1 MGTRESCLAM
11 LQNAQDVLSGQEMAN
26 ALGVSRCAVWKT
38 VEALKQ
44 EGYRIVT
51 SHKGYRLQ
59 NHTPLTKE
67 GVASLLVGKAKDC
80 DIAVY
85 DCLTSTNAWQKQAG
99 EAGKAAPSVVIARA
113 QTAGRGRMG
122 RSFFSPDGTGLYVS
136 LLLRPD
142 FDISQSLYLTT
153 CCAVCVAEAIEAV
166 CGKTAGIKWV
176 NDIFVDG
183 KKACGILT
191 EASVDMENNKL
202 HYAVV
207 GIGVNV
213 APPKDGFPPELAS
226 IATPL
231 WETQEE
237 AKPAELC
244 AAILNRFFAYLED
257 FSARAFLADYRRRS
271 ILIGKSVTYPWQ
283 GKTETAKVLDIG
295 DDASLVLQAEDEI
308 RRLQCGEVSVR
319 LDDGGQNA

>member
-1 MGTRESCLAM
+1 MEPREARLA
-11 LQNAQDVLSGQEMAN
+11 
-26 ALGVSRCAVWKT
+26 
-38 VEALKQ
+38 
-44 EGYRIVT
+44 I
-51 SHKGYRLQ
+51 LQ
-59 NHTPLTKE
+59 NHIPLTKE

-80 DIAVY
+80 EIAVY

-99 EAGKAAPSVVIARA
+99 DAGDKAPSVVIARA

-122 RSFFSPDGTGLYVS
+122 RSFFSPDGTGLYFS
-136 LLLRPD
+136 ILLRPD

-153 CCAVCVAEAIEAV
+153 CCAVCVAEAIEAL

-191 EASVDMENNKL
+191 EASMNPEHNKL

-213 APPKDGFPPELAS
+213 APPKGGFPPELAD
-226 IATPL
+226 IATAL

-237 AKPAELC
+237 ARPAELC
-244 AAILNRFFAYLED
+244 ADILNRFFACLQD
-257 FSARAFLADYRRRS
+257 FSAHAFLADYRRRS
-271 ILIGKSVTYPWQ
+271 ILLGKTVTYTWQ
-283 GKTETAKVLDIG
+283 GKTETATVLDIG
-295 DDASLVLQAEDEI
+295 DDASLILQAGKEI
-308 RRLQCGEVSVR
+308 CRLQSGEVSVR
-319 LDDGGQNA
+319 LCEGDDA